1 MKKVKFIT
9 FTDVH
14 ISDINPVAR
23 LGNYKKDILE
33 KLRQI
38 GAAGKKLGVDFYLFG
53 GDLFHIKAP
62 IKNTHNLIVLLT
74 DTFKSYGA
82 PIYSTEG
89 NHDLRGSYESINEQ
103 PIQVLYS
110 SETLKQLREEH
121 LDINGV
127 KIVLRSIPFNEKAD
141 IQLPP
146 INRDQGACDVSICVL
161 HLFATPDGGM
171 LFKNKLYSYDEIA
184 ATKDDIYVLGHY
196 HIDQGTVVHHQE
208 HPQYFI
214 NVGGVSRGT
223 TSEDNIKRDPK
234 IGYVEIEKDA
244 SGKTSIK
251 IQAIKLKVK
260 PADEVFDLEEKKAE
274 KEKIEATAEF
284 AEKLQNDMDGAV
296 TNTVSLEDEVAKLQ
310 AEKEIIDSVKYYL
323 DQADLALKELTA

>member
-1 MKKVKFIT
+1 MKKIKFIT

-62 IKNTHNLIVLLT
+62 IKNTHNLVVLLT
-74 DTFKSYGA
+74 DTFKNYGA

-89 NHDLRGSYESINEQ
+89 NHDLRGSYDNIDEQ

-110 SETLKQLREEH
+110 SGTLKQLREER
-121 LDINGV
+121 LDIRGI
-127 KIVLRSIPFNEKAD
+127 KLVLRSMPFNEKAD
-141 IQLPP
+141 PQLPP
-146 INRDQGACDVSICVL
+146 LNREEGNCDVSVCTL
-161 HLFATPDGGM
+161 HLYATPDGGR
-171 LFKNKLYSYDEIA
+171 LFKNRLYSYDELA
-184 ATKDDIYVLGHY
+184 ATGDDIYFLGHY
-196 HIDQGTVVHHQE
+196 HIDQGIRVLNKE

-214 NVGGVSRGT
+214 NVGAVSRGT

-234 IGYVEIEKDA
+234 IAYVEIEKDD
-244 SGKTSIK
+244 SGKITIK
-251 IQAIKLKVK
+251 AQAIKLKVK
-260 PADEVFDLEEKKAE
+260 PAAEVFDLAE
-274 KEKIEATAEF
+274 KEAEKIKIEATSEF
-284 AEKLQNDMDGAV
+284 AEKLQKDMDGVV
-296 TNTVSLEDEVAKLQ
+296 TNTVSLEDEVTKLQ
-310 AEKEIIDSVKYYL
+310 AEQEIIDSVKYYL
-323 DQADLALKELTA
+323 DQADLVLKELAA